1 MKKKDYQ
8 QPSMQIVEVRPHAV
22 ILETS
27 QGAGVKASR
36 EGYGEAS
43 SQNWNDSESAV
54 KSYRNPVDWEE

>member
-22 ILETS
+22 ILQTS

-36 EGYGEAS
+36 EGYGGAS

>member
-22 ILETS
+22 LATS
-27 QGAGVKASR
+27 DGAGVKASR

>member
-1 MKKKDYQ
+1 
-8 QPSMQIVEVRPHAV
+8 MQVVEVRPHAV
-22 ILETS
+22 LAASE
-27 QGAGVKASR
+27 GAGVKASR